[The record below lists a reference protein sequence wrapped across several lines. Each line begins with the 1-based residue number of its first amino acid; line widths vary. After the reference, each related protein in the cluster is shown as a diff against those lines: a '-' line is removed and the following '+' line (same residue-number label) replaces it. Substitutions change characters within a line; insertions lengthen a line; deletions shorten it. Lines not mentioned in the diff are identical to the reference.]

1 MATQQNTGRLAVV
14 TGGAHGIG
22 RAIAERLA
30 DAGYDIA
37 ILDREAEAGAAVA
50 AAIERN
56 GGKAESFELDVREKS
71 SVKRVFAAV
80 ESALG
85 IPYALVNNAGIYP
98 DASVLDASEE
108 LWDAVLD
115 TNLKGAFLCAQAVS
129 RILTTNDRSGVIVNI
144 GSTSGY
150 SARVGAS
157 PYSASKAGL
166 AMLTKSLAQ
175 ELGARG
181 IRCNAVAPGLIDVGN
196 EAVSEDYRHSYVTKI
211 PVGRIGR
218 PSEVAH
224 VVEFLLSDS
233 ASFVNGV
240 CIPVD
245 GGFLAGRDVCRS
257 GSV

>member
-1 MATQQNTGRLAVV
+1 
-14 TGGAHGIG
+14 
-22 RAIAERLA
+22 
-30 DAGYDIA
+30 
-37 ILDREAEAGAAVA
+37 
-50 AAIERN
+50 
-56 GGKAESFELDVREKS
+56 
-71 SVKRVFAAV
+71 
-80 ESALG
+80 
-85 IPYALVNNAGIYP
+85 
-98 DASVLDASEE
+98 
-108 LWDAVLD
+108 
-115 TNLKGAFLCAQAVS
+115 
-129 RILTTNDRSGVIVNI
+129 
-144 GSTSGY
+144 
-150 SARVGAS
+150 
-157 PYSASKAGL
+157 
-166 AMLTKSLAQ
+166 KSLAQ